1 MKKILMVV
9 LSVVMGV
16 LLNSNWM
23 PIAHAEDNGENEE
36 TVEFILHKLQ
46 GTNNSELVQNT
57 GKELD
62 AELFYG
68 EEGEMIPLAG
78 VTFTAF
84 DLSDLFYELRSDTDT
99 YPTAESVI
107 EYLNDQQFTVNE
119 LGQLVNSGNHVF
131 KETSVDEGTTTDSGQ
146 VIFDLPATHGKNQGK
161 IYVFVETAAP
171 AEVTTKAQ
179 ALIVG
184 LPVLDENG
192 QPLETIHL
200 YPKNFLSY
208 GALEGNKVVQVIT
221 DGEVSHTPLANAEFY
236 IHQAG
241 TDFVLGE
248 TLVLSKLE
256 NGVRTWVAQNAENAE
271 IFTTNEAGKLN
282 ITDLAQ
288 GDYLLSEIS
297 TSFDGN
303 TTALNNS
310 VVNVPFRISANVT
323 TELPSDLIN
332 DDLNVEKTNTGS
344 SYQYGDLVDYTVVAA
359 IPSGIADE
367 DRYTKFII
375 TDEHHADLLLVESSL
390 TIEADGQKIPNDA
403 YTLISSG
410 HTFTIEFK
418 NPAHSLGDYANQLLT
433 INYQMMVT
441 TSAIPDTNM
450 NNTVTVTTDWDEET
464 DTGED
469 VFTGGRRFVKIDGH
483 SKATL
488 SGAVFYITNQDGA
501 YLVETT
507 DGYDWSTDSSS
518 ENMVQLTSDEEGIFE
533 IKGLA
538 YGTYYLYETSVSS
551 EEYILPT
558 EGFEFEVT
566 KHSYQTT
573 EALAADSQEIENYT
587 KGFLPATGGMGII
600 LFLLLG
606 SLTMGGTVYWL
617 KKA

>member
-16 LLNSNWM
+16 LLDANWM
-23 PIAHAEDNGENEE
+23 PIAHAEDHAGNEE
-36 TVEFILHKLQ
+36 TVAFILHKLQ
-46 GTNNSELVQNT
+46 GTNDVSVQNT
-57 GKELD
+57 GEELSAD
-62 AELFYG
+62 LFYG
-68 EEGEMIPLAG
+68 EGGEMISLAG

-107 EYLNDQQFTVNE
+107 DYLNEQQFTVNE
-119 LGQLVNSGNHVF
+119 LGQLVNSGNQEFTGTKVG
-131 KETSVDEGTTTDSGQ
+131 EETTTSSGQ

-184 LPVLDENG
+184 LPVLDQNG

-221 DGEVSHTPLANAEFY
+221 DSEVSHTPLADAKFY

-241 TDFVLGE
+241 TDFELGE

-256 NGVRTWVAQNAENAE
+256 NGVRTWVAQDAENAE

-282 ITDLAQ
+282 IANLAQ

-310 VVNVPFRISANVT
+310 VVNVPFRISANEI

-367 DRYTKFII
+367 GRYTKFII
-375 TDEHHADLLLVESSL
+375 NDEHHADLSLVESSL
-390 TIEADGQKIPNDA
+390 TIEADGQEMPTSA
-403 YTLISSG
+403 YTLNSSG
-410 HTFTIEFK
+410 NTFTIEFT
-418 NPAHSLGDYANQLLT
+418 NPANSLGDYANQLLT

-558 EGFEFEVT
+558 EGFAFEVT